1 MALSSLQITM
11 SLAALIS
18 KTLGDGTI
26 VSSNY
31 KRAFAEIPTDANL
44 LFVNGYTIA
53 TSANQS
59 LDLAGGVTDAFG
71 ATLTFAKVY
80 GILVVNL
87 ATVTGRKI
95 TVGGDTNSLP
105 FCGAAAD
112 FVTVGPKG
120 AFQLV
125 DALDGITVTAGTGD
139 ILKISNSA
147 GGQDIS
153 VAVAV
158 LGKS

>member
-1 MALSSLQITM
+1 MGLSNLQVNM

-18 KTLGDGTI
+18 KSLGDGTV

-53 TSANQS
+53 TSSSQS
-59 LDLAGGVTDAFG
+59 LDLAGGVMDAFG
-71 ATLTFAKVY
+71 TTMTFAKVY

-87 ATVTGRKI
+87 ATVAGRKI
-95 TVGGDTNSLP
+95 TVGGDTNHVP
-105 FCGAAAD
+105 IFGAGAD
-112 FVTVGPKG
+112 FMNVGPKG
-120 AFQLV
+120 ALQLMDV
-125 DALDGITVTAGTGD
+125 LDGITVTGGTGD
-139 ILKISNSA
+139 VLKISNAA